1 LEPQS
6 AFIQRRECNRNDGD
20 FIREREFTSVRRVL
34 GFEEAGYGG
43 VCSGRYKRR
52 EGDVMGHTVDDVSIG
67 AQEVDN
73 NGDDN
78 CEAVGGPE
86 VGFMVGP
93 EVDGFCCVDSPVLR
107 RSILVLNDRE

>member
-20 FIREREFTSVRRVL
+20 FIREREFTAVRRVL

-52 EGDVMGHTVDDVSIG
+52 EGDVVGYAVDDVGVG
-67 AQEVDN
+67 AEKVD
-73 NGDDN
+73 DDSDDD
-78 CEAVGGPE
+78 CEAVGSPE
-86 VGFMVGP
+86 IGFMVGP
-93 EVDGFCCVDSPVLR
+93 EVDGFCCDDSPILR
-107 RSILVLNDRE
+107 RSVFVLDDRE